1 LDGLLKIPLA
11 EAEARAG
18 NVDHALAVLDEAL
31 ATCERIGHRTFE
43 AELHRVRG
51 DTLLKRDPANPSLAE
66 SALGRAIEIA
76 RGQGTRSFEL
86 RAALSL
92 AKLYQATGRPA
103 DAYALLAPAL
113 VGFTPT
119 PEMSEIAEAQ
129 ALLAGCRKPARSKR
143 KPPGDSD

>member
-1 LDGLLKIPLA
+1 MRDCSGGYRGARSWLDGLLKIPLA

-66 SALGRAIEIA
+66 SAPAELGA
-76 RGQGTRSFEL
+76 
-86 RAALSL
+86 
-92 AKLYQATGRPA
+92 
-103 DAYALLAPAL
+103 
-113 VGFTPT
+113 
-119 PEMSEIAEAQ
+119 
-129 ALLAGCRKPARSKR
+129 
-143 KPPGDSD
+143 